1 MKNIKLTNSI
11 LYALLLLLLFISCN
25 RDSIEKQLANNIQV
39 EYDKQSN
46 TLKFGSKKDIADFIE
61 KYDSQTDL
69 LSKFYDEGFV
79 PYRVSDNISE
89 KQYLKVIE
97 HKNEIQRKSPI
108 LKSQNIF
115 SRNENQEDELVD
127 DLIDNDRF
135 ASLLNA
141 EGAIEVADKV
151 YYYTENGLFF
161 ADSEDEEFLRNYI
174 AQNNLDALEGI
185 TTINDKIQS
194 YAPNKRLIP
203 TFEIMPIDDIGDGG
217 YIGGGGY
224 TGGTS
229 QSLNIPTNT
238 DHYNNCS
245 PKEAWIDNIFGRH
258 YVCEYYFNS
267 KRKLRTSFGVE
278 DYYLWFDVYAQSKF
292 KHKTWFGWFSSRD
305 ARKVYV
311 KINKAVLTMKDR
323 TVKLKFNAG
332 DIQQVVNQI
341 QNILNTTT
349 NKRVAYLSNVYT
361 SNNNSTDLE
370 NYTLDQSEMIA
381 GGNSNSIVTP
391 NKKSLIS
398 NVSIDFKQL
407 FGKTPKKV
415 FVVTVL
421 GNEQYVTDQQLLDI
435 AYKAYKKYVVDP
447 HTNSAQPS
455 VGVVLMQ
462 KAMNNQPAEEAKI
475 VSYAF
480 GNEVV
485 EVSNLAIASRVF
497 DIPKRFTFNSAQ
509 VNFDLNNWKNISL
522 NIEVGW
528 KVPDKYDVS
537 IEGGAYYD
545 GKWGGSK
552 FVVTRK

>member
-1 MKNIKLTNSI
+1 MKKIKFFNSVSYI
-11 LYALLLLLLFISCN
+11 LLSLLFIACN
-25 RDSIEKQLANNIQV
+25 RDRGNIEKQLASNIQV
-39 EYDKQSN
+39 EYDKKSN
-46 TLKFGSKKDIADFIE
+46 TLKFGTKEDIRKFVD
-61 KYDSQTDL
+61 KYDEYSDL
-69 LSKFYDEGFV
+69 LNNYYEEGFI
-79 PYRVSDNISE
+79 PYRVDGNVSE
-89 KQYLKVIE
+89 LILNELLTKQRVAR
-97 HKNEIQRKSPI
+97 QKSNI
-108 LKSQNIF
+108 LKKQQIF
-115 SRNENQEDELVD
+115 NRMEENGDEIE
-127 DLIDNDRF
+127 LIDNDRF
-135 ASLLNA
+135 AAILNA
-141 EGAIEVADKV
+141 EGAVGVEGKV
-151 YYYTENGLFF
+151 YYYTEKGLFF
-161 ADSEDEEFLRNYI
+161 SDEEDEEYLRNYI
-174 AQNNLDALEGI
+174 ANNSVKAQEGVNVI
-185 TTINDKIQS
+185 DDKIHS
-194 YAPNKRLIP
+194 YAPIKKEREYFQL
-203 TFEIMPIDDIGDGG
+203 MPLDDG
-217 YIGGGGY
+217 YAGGGGGSY
-224 TGGTS
+224 
-229 QSLNIPTNT
+229 SLNIPTNT
-238 DHYNNCS
+238 NHYNNCS

-311 KINKAVLTMKDR
+311 KINKSVLTMKDR

-341 QNILNTTT
+341 HNILNTTT

-435 AYKAYKKYVVDP
+435 AYRAYKKYVVDP
-447 HTNSAQPS
+447 HTNSPKPS

-485 EVSNLAIASRVF
+485 EVSNLAVASRTF

-545 GKWGGSK
+545 GQWGGSK